1 MIVFVLFVLKKWGPE
16 YVVRKR
22 VFPGKD
28 EIRVERKEVSLW
40 QGSENSL
47 ALEQKIFSLET
58 EAKWEGVG
66 RMICD

>member
-1 MIVFVLFVLKKWGPE
+1 
-16 YVVRKR
+16 

-28 EIRVERKEVSLW
+28 EIRGERKEIRLW

-58 EAKWEGVG
+58 ETKWEGVG
-66 RMICD
+66 GMIC